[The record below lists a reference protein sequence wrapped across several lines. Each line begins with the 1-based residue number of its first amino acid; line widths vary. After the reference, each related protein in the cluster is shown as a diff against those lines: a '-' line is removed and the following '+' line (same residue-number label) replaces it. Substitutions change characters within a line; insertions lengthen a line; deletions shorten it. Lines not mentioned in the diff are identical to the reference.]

1 MLAIVL
7 PGTIFYLTLLIPNSD
22 NVELQFTEALTF
34 SSCCSV
40 EVPVDV
46 HTVSFQ
52 PSAPPHSRSVAMA
65 IAPFAHIP
73 HLVPFC
79 MGQPLHLLLHL
90 KHVKTTALQ
99 PLNLPFSDDMHRR
112 YSLRNLLSP
121 VPGALSYLF
130 STRRVHFCRT
140 TLDSRR
146 STWWQLVCCAPG
158 RLS

>member
-34 SSCCSV
+34 S
-40 EVPVDV
+40 
-46 HTVSFQ
+46 SFQ